1 MRIGD
6 EIVNVNGHHLRGLQS
21 PSTVERFL
29 NTFDNNCVDLVIAH
43 DELTTFT
50 VKPNDSNCKTKVN
63 SSNSSSTNSC
73 MEEIE
78 KNANKPKIVG
88 KPFPSTPLYNPS
100 EYVPVYANRITISNT
115 ICDDEKWQLLG
126 KQRCDNLTS
135 APQTG
140 YNHRMSLMAVDSPNK
155 MRDNNDKAFRRSLNF
170 DSFAASTMPLAQQ
183 SQHHQQQQPQQ
194 QPQHQEHSQSPH
206 QKQQQHHV
214 YNKGNSN
221 TNEAAYLLYRPI
233 LYTNML
239 LTPDPNNNEFDN
251 YHISDCDNDTGSVNE
266 GLKGDFEYRTNQK
279 GTRYSFNDIKALIE
293 LDNSVGFDDENN
305 KNSLYALDHLQI
317 EDNISSVMLMNP
329 LSSLRTNNLN
339 ESYESLTH
347 NLKEKSESGIRIL
360 INSEGSSYIEG
371 TLNLNMFINIL
382 YNFFNPI
389 SQQKYKNLV
398 HLRLHSTKGMA

>member
-1 MRIGD
+1 MKFFFNRDGRLRIGD

-50 VKPNDSNCKTKVN
+50 VKPNDLNFKTKVN

-135 APQTG
+135 VAKTG
-140 YNHRMSLMAVDSPNK
+140 YNHRMSLMPVYSPNK
-155 MRDNNDKAFRRSLNF
+155 MKDSNDRRSLNF
-170 DSFAASTMPLAQQ
+170 DSFAASTIPLAQH
-183 SQHHQQQQPQQ
+183 QHQQQPQQ
-194 QPQHQEHSQSPH
+194 QQPQSHEHSQSLQ
-206 QKQQQHHV
+206 QKQQQQHV
-214 YNKGNSN
+214 YNKGNNN
-221 TNEAAYLLYRPI
+221 TTEAAYLLYRPI

-239 LTPDPNNNEFDN
+239 QTPDPNNNEFDN
-251 YHISDCDNDTGSVNE
+251 YHISECDNDKGSVNE

-293 LDNSVGFDDENN
+293 LDKSVGFDDENN
-305 KNSLYALDHLQI
+305 KNSLFALDHLQI

-329 LSSLRTNNLN
+329 LSSLRTHNLN
-339 ESYESLTH
+339 GSYESLTH

-371 TLNLNMFINIL
+371 NI
-382 YNFFNPI
+382 F
-389 SQQKYKNLV
+389 
-398 HLRLHSTKGMA
+398 T